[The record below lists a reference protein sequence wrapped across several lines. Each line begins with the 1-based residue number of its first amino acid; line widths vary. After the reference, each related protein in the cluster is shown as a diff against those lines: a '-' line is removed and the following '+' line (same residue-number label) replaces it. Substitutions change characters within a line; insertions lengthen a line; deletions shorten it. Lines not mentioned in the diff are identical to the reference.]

1 MSLNYKMEKLNE
13 RISFRTTDDLLNYV
27 KVLAESDERNT
38 SYVINK
44 MIKHF
49 KSKGVKN
56 IRTIK

>member
-1 MSLNYKMEKLNE
+1 MDKLNE
-13 RISFRTTDDLLNYV
+13 RISFRTTEDLLNYV